1 MAHADRVDSINL
13 SSGISMSIIAEYKA
27 LEAQIAEQTARL
39 EVLKNDEKLKKEIEF
54 ENKLRA
60 LLAEY
65 NYSLRNVIALLD
77 PSAGKTAVAPAK
89 GARRERAVKIYKNPN
104 TGEVVETKG
113 GNHKVLKAWKAEYGA
128 DVVDAWLQ

>member
-1 MAHADRVDSINL
+1 
-13 SSGISMSIIAEYKA
+13 MSIIAEYKA

-39 EVLKNDEKLKKEIEF
+39 EALKNDQKLQKEIEF

-77 PSAGKTAVAPAK
+77 PNAGKSAAAPAK
-89 GARRERAVKIYKNPN
+89 GARRERAIKVYKNPN

-113 GNHKVLKAWKAEYGA
+113 GNHKVLKAWKTEHGA
-128 DVVDAWLQ
+128 DVVEAWLQ

>member
-1 MAHADRVDSINL
+1 
-13 SSGISMSIIAEYKA
+13 MSIIAEYKA

-39 EVLKNDEKLKKEIEF
+39 EALKNDGKLKKEIEF
-54 ENKLRA
+54 ENKLRS

-77 PSAGKTAVAPAK
+77 PSAGKTAAVPAK
-89 GARRERAVKIYKNPN
+89 GARRERAIKVYKNPN
-104 TGEVVETKG
+104 TSEVVETKG

-128 DVVDAWLQ
+128 EAVDTWLQ

>member
-1 MAHADRVDSINL
+1 
-13 SSGISMSIIAEYKA
+13 MSIIAEYKA
-27 LEAQIAEQTARL
+27 LEAQIAEQQKRL
-39 EVLKNDEKLKKEIEF
+39 EALKGDGKLKREIEF
-54 ENKLRA
+54 ETKLRA

-65 NYSLRNVIALLD
+65 GYSLKNVIALLD
-77 PSAGKTAVAPAK
+77 PSAGKTFVAPAK
-89 GARRERAVKIYKNPN
+89 GARRERAVKVYKNPN

>member
-1 MAHADRVDSINL
+1 
-13 SSGISMSIIAEYKA
+13 MSIIAEYKA

-39 EVLKNDEKLKKEIEF
+39 EALKNDQKLQKEIEF

-77 PSAGKTAVAPAK
+77 PNAGKASVAP
-89 GARRERAVKIYKNPN
+89 V
-104 TGEVVETKG
+104 
-113 GNHKVLKAWKAEYGA
+113 KVLAASAPLRSTKPEHGAW
-128 DVVDAWLQ
+128 

>member
-1 MAHADRVDSINL
+1 
-13 SSGISMSIIAEYKA
+13 MSIIAEYKA

-39 EVLKNDEKLKKEIEF
+39 EALKNDEKLKKEIEF

-77 PSAGKTAVAPAK
+77 PSAGKASVAAVK
-89 GARRERAVKIYKNPN
+89 GARRERTVKRYKNPN
-104 TGEVVETKG
+104 TGEVIETKG
-113 GNHKVLKAWKAEYGA
+113 GNHKVLKAWKTEHGA
-128 DVVDAWLQ
+128 DVVETWLQ